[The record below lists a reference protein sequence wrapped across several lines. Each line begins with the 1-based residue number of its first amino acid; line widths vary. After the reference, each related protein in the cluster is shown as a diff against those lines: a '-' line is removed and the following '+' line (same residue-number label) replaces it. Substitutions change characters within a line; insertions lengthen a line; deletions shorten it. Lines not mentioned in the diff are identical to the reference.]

1 MPEAVPSVTEKAVEP
16 VVEPER
22 HGPRHALG
30 RHGTTDGMESASDIL
45 ARHQIDDDEPTREK
59 SRS

>member
-1 MPEAVPSVTEKAVEP
+1 MPEAVPSVTETA
-16 VVEPER
+16 VEPER

-45 ARHQIDDDEPTREK
+45 ARHQIEDDEPSRQK